1 MKTSVWSLTCQRSV
15 FQRYYSEKHL
25 SEFYPQDSGES
36 QLASKLRHCRPLY
49 RPTCYI
55 QAKKFRESRFS
66 YIYTCQIFN
75 FLISF
80 ISTLPLKNGSCV
92 ARYLSSRMLIR
103 FIWQWI
109 HSTQYYFWRRV
120 GRPFLHKKMT
130 INNRNSHKIVIACTF
145 SHSDFYNFA
154 FTFIHSSAST
164 AKKKKLS
171 SSLDDELWS
180 RSSNLT
186 YRGPGVKMMNHLP
199 NI

>member
-15 FQRYYSEKHL
+15 FQRYYIEKHL
-25 SEFYPQDSGES
+25 SEFYPQDGGES
-36 QLASKLRHCRPLY
+36 QLASKLRHCRPMY

-55 QAKKFRESRFS
+55 QAKKSFVKVASHTFTRVR
-66 YIYTCQIFN
+66 

-80 ISTLPLKNGSCV
+80 FRLFLTHCSH

-103 FIWQWI
+103 FIRQWI
-109 HSTQYYFWRRV
+109 HSTQYYFRRRV
-120 GRPFLHKKMT
+120 GRPFLHKKWQSITGIATRSLLPALFHTLIFT
-130 INNRNSHKIVIACTF
+130 ISLLL
-145 SHSDFYNFA
+145 S
-154 FTFIHSSAST
+154 FIQVHQQP
-164 AKKKKLS
+164 KKKLS

>member
-15 FQRYYSEKHL
+15 FQRYYSGKHL
-25 SEFYPQDSGES
+25 SEFYPQDGGES
-36 QLASKLRHCRPLY
+36 QLASKYVTVALCIGLHV
-49 RPTCYI
+49 
-55 QAKKFRESRFS
+55 
-66 YIYTCQIFN
+66 IFKPKN
-75 FLISF
+75 FVKVASHTFTRVRFLISLF
-80 ISTLPLKNGSCV
+80 RLFLTHCSH

-120 GRPFLHKKMT
+120 GRPFLHKKWQSITGIATRSLLPALFHTLIFT
-130 INNRNSHKIVIACTF
+130 ISLLL
-145 SHSDFYNFA
+145 S
-154 FTFIHSSAST
+154 FIQVHQQP
-164 AKKKKLS
+164 KKKLS